1 MKVTIRFT
9 GMLTQYTGRELT
21 TYELPDGSRYQA
33 LMEAIGRE
41 YGQRLP
47 SFHWDKDHRTLLRVS
62 ALGKGRDLRSP
73 DEPLIDGEE
82 VVLIVLA
89 LGG

>member
-1 MKVTIRFT
+1 
-9 GMLTQYTGRELT
+9 
-21 TYELPDGSRYQA
+21 
-33 LMEAIGRE
+33 MEAIGRR

-47 SFHWDKDHRTLLRVS
+47 SFHWDEEQRILLRIS